1 MNKLTHGATRLL
13 VLVLGLGLAATGWA
27 ATPVAEWGLGDFP
40 VSAAGNSSDKTATS
54 GDYTIDKNNNYNIS
68 TANYIQVA
76 PSSVGGG
83 WPIVISG
90 TDLSALTVVVA
101 FSLDEDASGSLVG
114 LTTGRGAN
122 RFYAYL
128 EDGAMYAGYNDGGS
142 NKYGDLST
150 TVPTDGTIHYLV
162 FAYGKEAG
170 TQMFY
175 DGVSKYNVSGL
186 KEGDSGGNSG
196 NTSEITFGAQRGPK
210 QIINGVK
217 FHYVAVYDSKLGDTD
232 ALAAYFLARSNIDTP
247 LAKYEKWS
255 YAKALLTWTTSG
267 DNELASS
274 NAKYTHFDIYS
285 GSNTE
290 TVYNGAGTNYRLFG
304 ASASEVFWHYICDSG
319 VGAVYSAPGVALRFS
334 GDTAGKTIGGTFGPV
349 AFGGIY
355 VENGAT
361 GYSFSQTSGE
371 KRDNIWGDP
380 SNTVETWFAFE
391 ESFEVNRAGSFFFA
405 GTVNLN
411 LPESS
416 DVLTLQKNSTYTGYE
431 GPNPVIVKTY
441 TQQAN
446 GVALSVNNATLGGTL
461 KMHGAGHMDVTKLTA
476 NGATLDFS
484 DAGNRNNDAT
494 PFINGE
500 LVVNADTK
508 FVFPAGATF
517 PYKVATAI
525 SGTAPT
531 ADMVYTDANG
541 NVFTGTVSIDTANG
555 TVTFDPMSATAI
567 EVNGS
572 LTISGATAANINVPA
587 GKTLTLESGAALTG
601 TVTGS
606 GTVVCNQVDLSGS
619 GFDSASGWTGKVQIV
634 GDASSPATNFGKAS
648 YGNDSSMLEIASGHV
663 SITAAT
669 SLPGAV
675 NVASGATLYMANSSI
690 SSLSIEGTN
699 SGTINLSSA
708 SSLATLSLSDGIARG
723 TVVYPSALTTLNLT
737 LKENLADDK
746 VVTFSVGNGTTLTS
760 ANVSLYK
767 PDGSLNNTAVVTLS
781 DDGHSVAVS
790 YTPTVSGSAAWCAY
804 EFTSNLSNSGSDTTA
819 LSADGSF
826 TAETS
831 VDGDGKLYTYSHPWR
846 NITYPSDGNWS
857 AMVRCTVPKL
867 AETLVVAFGTQA
879 GGIIGL
885 ASGATPDTEMR
896 VVQGISSDKSH
907 YLTNGV
913 MSVLNGTTAQHVYVF
928 TVAGNQ
934 TVKVYCDNELIN
946 TVEFPSRFTIGGG
959 IQIGSVHGGISYGL
973 KRCWQGDSDYST
985 LSEADQ
991 KAARVDSM
999 RLYKGVLGPNAIA
1012 QLSEEFPAV
1021 KLFEAT
1027 ISGGNDNVWDTLAWT
1042 GGDISTINAYSKAII
1057 TVEDDAT
1064 LTLPASITADEL
1076 VINVA
1081 SGKTLTLV
1089 EAAGGTTLTIGQ
1101 AVRRPIEVNTGS
1113 VAFDASSTTLAFGI
1127 GGTGSVF
1134 VDAGKTISVASGGS
1148 FTKLAGSGTVTYASY
1163 GSLPGALTFGN
1174 WTGTV
1179 VLPSFA
1185 ANGVNFNNY
1194 GKSGSTVALTG
1205 ITGGWLGETSAG
1217 NASVA
1222 PALRL
1227 DGNVTITGFSTSW
1240 AYTFAE
1246 ITGTGNLS
1254 FAPADN
1260 HPGSLAITKVAEG
1273 YSGTIS
1279 NATDKNLA
1287 IGTLDRA
1294 SGTTVTAGSKV
1305 LSTSSGVQA
1314 SALTLA
1320 GEATGIIPVFD
1331 TDGLYVKAA
1340 SVTKNDATTYYDTV
1354 SAATT
1359 ALGSDAGTLTLLM
1372 STDSAITLAVG
1383 QTLVN
1388 GNLTTGGVTG
1398 PNGYE
1403 LVNNNGT
1410 YTLVD
1415 NTASTW
1421 TDASGD
1427 HSWANAQN
1435 WSTGYIPSQYTAVT
1449 FPASESAHEVK
1460 LEINDGNPRHH
1471 CASMVL
1477 NGDVTFKRIDGG
1489 PWAYVFLY
1497 GDVSGTG
1504 TMTLERTGLN
1514 TQTNGSVTISC
1525 PVVGNASA
1533 NDNFFS
1539 GSYSNATYTFSSTVD
1554 VAAGEFKADYTDLIF
1569 NGLVTIRNGGF
1580 ITVNHDNASTE
1591 FNGGISV
1598 PAGASAS
1605 LRLSN
1610 TTSGHTIAST
1620 VTLAV
1625 GATLTIPN
1633 NTVTNAATFAAS
1645 AQGYRVVSA
1654 ASGSSIVYS
1663 VEPIP
1668 SSVEIRAA
1676 TFAYGVDFTNA
1687 TVTVAVT
1694 ETNASGVEYTLTV
1707 GGKDYTA
1714 SAVGGTT
1721 VTFNNVEVPRGA
1733 AYGPVSYNITSTA
1746 SATTGTTSGS
1756 AAVADV
1762 IAAGWINENATTH
1775 GLAAAGGVWTN
1786 AAAVTYSDGKAAIS
1800 DNRFAATT
1808 ASTAS
1813 RVVLEFEVCFSSTSE
1828 EDVSGEAQAAIK
1840 LGEVN
1845 SATTFM
1851 VLTTGNEWAAV
1862 SNAELTP
1869 DASETYKVV
1878 LTIDYGSNA
1887 YGVTVG
1893 NCVMTNSTGAATFPL
1908 ATSKAHVQNI
1918 DFAGSGTLTSMKGD
1932 QLEGYMVKDALNHF
1946 YATIEAAT
1954 QAYNSANGPYTVLH
1968 DGTAPSGWKID
1979 NATKRLIKIAKG
1991 LFFMAY

>member
-13 VLVLGLGLAATGWA
+13 VLALGLGLVSTVWA
-27 ATPVAEWGLGDFP
+27 ATPVAEWGLGGFP
-40 VSAAGNSSDKTATS
+40 VSAAGSYDNMTATS
-54 GDYTIDKNNNYNIS
+54 GDYTISKNNGYNIS
-68 TANYIQVA
+68 TANFIQVA

-83 WPIVISG
+83 WPVVISS
-90 TDLSALTVVVA
+90 TDLGALTVVVA

-122 RFYAYL
+122 KVYSYL
-128 EDGAMYAGYNDGGS
+128 ENGAMYAGWNNGE
-142 NKYGDLST
+142 NHKYGNLST

-162 FAYGKEAG
+162 LAYGKTAG

-175 DGVSKYNVSGL
+175 DGVSKYSDSGL
-186 KEGDSGGNSG
+186 KQGDSSGTNG
-196 NTSEITFGAQRGPK
+196 NTSEITFGAQRGPQ

-217 FHYVAVYDSKLGDTD
+217 FHYVAVYDSKLGDSDAGAAYVRAFENINGATRTIDITADGAFDSLTGFADLAGNAASWSAGNNLFVTVPAAAADTVTLTLPTGGLDAGSLLKLDVAEGKTLVLSGSLSATSVVVTGAGAVDFSAATVTGTVKGDGTVVYSGVVPTRGLGWTD
-232 ALAAYFLARSNIDTP
+232 ASAWTGTVWVKNKSGVTGNNNATTGIQFNTIGNSNSKVKVSGITGWLEAPVTVNPEVVLDDDTYGFALKLSDAYSPQSPSTSNGENINR
-247 LAKYEKWS
+247 A
-255 YAKALLTWTTSG
+255 TTFTKLS
-267 DNELASS
+267 
-274 NAKYTHFDIYS
+274 
-285 GSNTE
+285 
-290 TVYNGAGTNYRLFG
+290 GAGTLMNDNDNG
-304 ASASEVFWHYICDSG
+304 NANAWPVVVVNDASGFNGTIN
-319 VGAVYSAPGVALRFS
+319 VGNAKTCLNVAFLAANETFAETSYYAYFNAHLRSIYVSAGSSVSVA
-334 GDTAGKTIGGTFGPV
+334 AGKT
-349 AFGGIY
+349 
-355 VENGAT
+355 
-361 GYSFSQTSGE
+361 
-371 KRDNIWGDP
+371 W
-380 SNTVETWFAFE
+380 
-391 ESFEVNRAGSFFFA
+391 
-405 GTVNLN
+405 
-411 LPESS
+411 
-416 DVLTLQKNSTYTGYE
+416 
-431 GPNPVIVKTY
+431 
-441 TQQAN
+441 
-446 GVALSVNNATLGGTL
+446 
-461 KMHGAGHMDVTKLTA
+461 
-476 NGATLDFS
+476 
-484 DAGNRNNDAT
+484 
-494 PFINGE
+494 
-500 LVVNADTK
+500 
-508 FVFPAGATF
+508 
-517 PYKVATAI
+517 
-525 SGTAPT
+525 
-531 ADMVYTDANG
+531 
-541 NVFTGTVSIDTANG
+541 
-555 TVTFDPMSATAI
+555 
-567 EVNGS
+567 
-572 LTISGATAANINVPA
+572 TAANGIAVK
-587 GKTLTLESGAALTG
+587 GTLTLAGAGSTISG

-619 GFDSASGWTGKVQIV
+619 GFDNASGWTGKVQIA
-634 GDASSPATNFGKAS
+634 GDTTIVPSTSFAQSS
-648 YGNDSSMLEIASGHV
+648 YGNANSTLEVISGSV
-663 SITAAT
+663 ALTTAT
-669 SLPGAV
+669 TLPGTV
-675 NVASGATLYMANSSI
+675 NVASGSTLFVTSGTT
-690 SSLSIEGTN
+690 SLSIVGTN
-699 SGTINLSSA
+699 NGTVNLGSA

-746 VVTFSVGNGTTLTS
+746 VVTFSVGNGTTLTN

-781 DDGHSVAVS
+781 NDGHSVSVS

-804 EFTSNLSNSGSDTTA
+804 EFTSNLNNSGNDTTA

-867 AETLVVAFGTQA
+867 AEALVVAFGTQS

-896 VVQGISSDKSH
+896 VVQGISSDQSH

-1076 VINVA
+1076 VINVV

-1148 FTKLAGSGTVTYASY
+1148 LTKLAGSGTVTYASY

-1179 VLPSFA
+1179 VLPSFE
-1185 ANGVNFNNY
+1185 ANGVNFSNY

-1227 DGNVTITGFSTSW
+1227 DGNVTIAGFSTSW

-1305 LSTSSGVQA
+1305 LSTSSNVSA
-1314 SALTLA
+1314 SALTVA
-1320 GEATGIIPVFD
+1320 GVATGIIPVYD

-1340 SVTKNDATTYYDTV
+1340 SVTKNDTTTYYDTV

-1359 ALGSDAGTLTLLM
+1359 AAGTDAATIKLLM
-1372 STDSAITLAVG
+1372 PTDGAVTLAPG
-1383 QTLVN
+1383 QTLIN
-1388 GNLTTGGVTG
+1388 GNLASGGVTG

-1403 LVNNNGT
+1403 VVNNNGT

-1421 TDASGD
+1421 ADAED
-1427 HSWANAQN
+1427 HKWNTATN
-1435 WSTGYIPSQYTAVT
+1435 WSTGYCPSQYTTVT
-1449 FPASESAHEVK
+1449 FPASESAHVVK
-1460 LEINDGNPRHH
+1460 LERNSGNPRHY

-1477 NGDVTFKRIDGG
+1477 NGDVEFQRNGSDWVQVYLCGNVTGPGKLKLVQAGLKLPDGG
-1489 PWAYVFLY
+1489 AA
-1497 GDVSGTG
+1497 
-1504 TMTLERTGLN
+1504 
-1514 TQTNGSVTISC
+1514 TISC
-1525 PVVGNASA
+1525 PVVCNAAS

-1539 GSYSNATYTFSSTVD
+1539 GSDSGNETFTFSGAVD
-1554 VAAGEFKADYTDLIF
+1554 IVAGELKADYAHLVF
-1569 NGLVTIRNGGF
+1569 NGPVTIRNGAYIKSNG
-1580 ITVNHDNASTE
+1580 NSTADTT
-1591 FNGGISV
+1591 FNGGIIV
-1598 PAGASAS
+1598 PESAAAS
-1605 LRLSN
+1605 LTVVN
-1610 TTSGHTIAST
+1610 NGGAHTIAST
-1620 VTLAV
+1620 VTLGL

-1633 NTVTNAATFAAS
+1633 STVTNNATFVAS
-1645 AQGYRVVSA
+1645 AQGYHVVSTV
-1654 ASGSSIVYS
+1654 SGATTVYS
-1663 VEPIP
+1663 VEAIP
-1668 SSVEIRAA
+1668 SSAEIGEA
-1676 TFAYGVDFTNA
+1676 TFEYGVDFTNA

-1694 ETNASGVEYTLTV
+1694 ETNASGVEYTLAI
-1707 GGKDYTA
+1707 GGKNYTA

-1721 VTFNNVEVPRGA
+1721 VTFNNVEIPRGA
-1733 AYGPVSYNITSTA
+1733 AYGTVSYEIASTA

-1775 GLAAAGGVWTN
+1775 GLASAGGVWTN
-1786 AAAVTYSDGKAAIS
+1786 AAAVTYSDGKATIS
-1800 DNRFAATT
+1800 DNRFVATE

-1840 LGEVN
+1840 LGEVD

-1851 VLTTGNEWAAV
+1851 VLTTANAWEAV

-1878 LTIDYGSNA
+1878 LTIDYGNNA

-1979 NATKRLIKIAKG
+1979 NATKKLIKIAKG